1 MLAGVIFLCVFLT
14 SILSGLVGM
23 AGGVILMALLVATLP
38 TASAM
43 IMHGLIQAMANGS
56 RVWFIRQH
64 MQWHL
69 MPTYFAGVVM
79 VGVLF
84 WVFKIS
90 WSAPVILIAIGI
102 IAWLPILM
110 PKNLAL
116 DVTRKPVTLLCGI
129 TVTAT
134 QLLAGTSGPLL
145 DAFFQGSRLNRF
157 EMVCTKAFT
166 QAVGHTVKVV
176 YFTWLSLSASEPLHH
191 LVNATFVLLLLA
203 TSLGGTRIGTW
214 LLHKVNESNF
224 RRMTSV
230 IIAILGTFVAGGG
243 AMQLMEG

>member
-84 WVFKIS
+84 WFFKIS

-110 PKNLAL
+110 PQNLAL

-134 QLLAGTSGPLL
+134 QLLARTSGPLL

>member
-64 MQWHL
+64 MQWQL

-84 WVFKIS
+84 WFFKIS

-191 LVNATFVLLLLA
+191 LVNTAFVLLLLA

-230 IIAILGTFVAGGG
+230 IIAILGTFVTGGG
-243 AMQLMEG
+243 AMQLIDE

>member
-84 WVFKIS
+84 WFFKIS

-110 PKNLAL
+110 PQNLAL

-145 DAFFQGSRLNRF
+145 DAVLSRESAQSIRNGVHQGLYASRWAHGQGRLLHL
-157 EMVCTKAFT
+157 A
-166 QAVGHTVKVV
+166 
-176 YFTWLSLSASEPLHH
+176 EPLRFRTFASSGQCDICSAIARDVARRHPHRH
-191 LVNATFVLLLLA
+191 LVAP
-203 TSLGGTRIGTW
+203 
-214 LLHKVNESNF
+214 
-224 RRMTSV
+224 
-230 IIAILGTFVAGGG
+230 
-243 AMQLMEG
+243 

>member
-145 DAFFQGSRLNRF
+145 DAFFLGSRLNRF